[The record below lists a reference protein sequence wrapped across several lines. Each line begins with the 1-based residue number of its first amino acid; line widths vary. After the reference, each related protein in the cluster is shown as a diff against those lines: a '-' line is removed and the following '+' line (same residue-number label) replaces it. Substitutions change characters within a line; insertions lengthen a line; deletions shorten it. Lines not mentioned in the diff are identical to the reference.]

1 MVTLTREDIYQL
13 VWTMPMTAIAKIYQ
27 ISDVGFRK
35 ICVRM
40 KVPIPKSGYLSK
52 VQAGHRLSRPSLP
65 PAPKGNNTASLAERL
80 PESPIVIPS
89 ELKMLIKKVAL
100 EKLPFKVPDRL
111 ANPDP
116 LTLVAKEQLKKLTD
130 PNFPGMVVT
139 GKDQLNIRVSPANT
153 GRALRFMDTL
163 LKCFYA
169 RGFNFLAEGSHNYV
183 EIEGIKLAVAFRE
196 KTTRVKV
203 NTKSYLNYK
212 WEPNGKVVFRLEGR
226 QRAEWGD
233 LKKRLLEDQLPQI
246 LAKLI
251 LVARKENE
259 YLANARLWQQNWE
272 LERKAKAEREAR
284 QRTELQAFRDIIK
297 KSQRWHKC
305 EMVRSYVAACNSSD
319 KDWLAWVDG
328 KLNWYDPS
336 VEANDIWLSDFNR
349 DEV

>member
-1 MVTLTREDIYQL
+1 MVTLTREEIYQL

-40 KVPIPKSGYLSK
+40 KIPIPTSGYWSK

-65 PAPKGNNTASLAERL
+65 PAPKGNNAASLKERL
-80 PESPIVIPS
+80 PSTPVSIPS
-89 ELKMLIKKVAL
+89 ELQSLIKKVAL

-111 ANPDP
+111 TNPDP
-116 LTLVAKEQLKKLTD
+116 LTLVVKEQLKKLTD

-163 LKCFYA
+163 VKCVRA
-169 RGFNFLAEGSHNYV
+169 RGLDFITEGNHNY
-183 EIEGIKLAVAFRE
+183 IQIDGIKLALAFRE
-196 KTTRVKV
+196 KTTRVKA
-203 NTKSYLNYK
+203 NTKSYLSYK

-272 LERKAKAEREAR
+272 LERKVKAEREAR
-284 QRTELQAFRDIIK
+284 QRTELQAFRDLIK
-297 KSQRWHKC
+297 KSQRWQKC
-305 EMVRSYVAACNSSD
+305 EMVRSYVTASKSSD
-319 KDWLAWVDG
+319 KDWLAWVNA

-336 VEANDIWLSDFNR
+336 VEADDFWLSDFNR